1 MVTTVTSL
9 GRSGVSDWLFQR
21 VTAVVLALYTFFI
34 AGFILL
40 NPDLSYA
47 EWHALFGNF
56 WVRFF
61 SLLAIVSV
69 AAHAWIGL
77 WVVLTDYV
85 TTRTMGR
92 KATAFR
98 LFLQLVLGAAT
109 IGYAIWGIEI
119 LWGF

>member
-21 VTAVVLALYTFFI
+21 VTAIVLALYTFFV

-40 NPDLSYA
+40 NPELTYA
-47 EWHALFGNF
+47 EWQGLFENF
-56 WVRFF
+56 WMRFF

-85 TTRTMGR
+85 TTKTMGS
-92 KATAFR
+92 KGTAIR
-98 LFLQLVLGAAT
+98 LFLQLVLGAVT

>member
-21 VTAVVLALYTFFI
+21 VTAIVLALYTFFI

-40 NPDLSYA
+40 NPELTFA
-47 EWHALFGNF
+47 EWQGLFENF
-56 WVRFF
+56 WVRLF

-85 TTRTMGR
+85 TTRTMGS
-92 KATAFR
+92 KATAIR
-98 LFLQLVLGAAT
+98 LFLQLVLGAVT